1 MSGKRIDL
9 NSDLGESFGVYKLGL
24 DEEVIPH
31 LTSANIAC
39 GFHAGDPAVMRKT
52 VSLARQHGVEVGAHP
67 GFPDLLGIGR
77 SDFGNGFNFNVWS
90 AQPGSSGEGSWS
102 TVNQTNFQYT
112 PYYKNTIWEDGCLM
126 TNYVIGYRFYDFT
139 DMASNDADLQEMFV
153 ELSWPNLIGNG
164 FTPRYAYYHMWN
176 SEGSG
181 MVRKFSGPIHDFG
194 LDYAWTFEQAPEL
207 PMKFSWDIVY
217 NDGTGTV
224 VDDAGNYLVGPVDH
238 DWSHMVWGLSTSIQ
252 ALGGKITP
260 GIWYQ
265 NSMEDTVNTEDELWG
280 GISYSISF

>member
-1 MSGKRIDL
+1 MKNL
-9 NSDLGESFGVYKLGL
+9 VVF
-24 DEEVIPH
+24 
-31 LTSANIAC
+31 A
-39 GFHAGDPAVMRKT
+39 
-52 VSLARQHGVEVGAHP
+52 
-67 GFPDLLGIGR
+67 LLGALATVAVAADQLTTTVDVGWYSQYMWR
-77 SDFGNGFNFNVWS
+77 GFDLMDDKAVVTPSVNFDFGNGFNFNVWS
-90 AQPGSSGEGSWS
+90 AQPGASGGDGFS
-102 TVNQTNFQYT
+102 TVNATNFQYT

-126 TNYVIGYRFYDFT
+126 TNYVIGYRFYDYT
-139 DMASNDADLQEMFV
+139 DMASNDADLQEMFI
-153 ELSWPNLIGNG
+153 ELAWPNLIGNG

-181 MVRKFSGPIHDFG
+181 MVRKFSGPIHDLG

-217 NDGTGTV
+217 NDGTGSV
-224 VDDAGNYLVGPVDH
+224 VNDTTGAYIVGPVDH